1 MLPPSGSEP
10 EDPRFVPLESVFNF
24 RDLGGLVTR
33 EGARVRP
40 GRVFRSDQFACAQPH
55 DLNRLVNDLG
65 LRTVVDLRRKA
76 EIDDH
81 PAFPSGY
88 DVVVHHLELKHI
100 PWHNFERDIRHES
113 DQAVFLGE
121 RYTAMLETG
130 ADAIRGT
137 LELLRDDTP
146 LVFHCMAGK
155 DRTGIVSAVVLGLL
169 GVDHETIANDYM
181 LSSHGIDRFSQW
193 REDNGLPAIRARLL
207 EIEAMRTMLR
217 NIDTYFGSV
226 DAYARA
232 IGFNDASTLRG
243 QLLD

>member
-1 MLPPSGSEP
+1 MLPPSVSEP
-10 EDPRFVPLESVFNF
+10 PDPRFVPLESVFNF

-40 GRVFRSDQFACAQPH
+40 GRAFRSDQFARAQPH
-55 DLNRLVNDLG
+55 DLDHLVNELG
-65 LRTVVDLRRKA
+65 LRTVVDLRRRA

-81 PAFPSGY
+81 PAFPSGH
-88 DVVVHHLELKHI
+88 DVEVHHLELKHI
-100 PWHNFERDIRHES
+100 PWQDFERDIRSEPN
-113 DQAVFLGE
+113 QAVFLSE

-137 LELLRDDTP
+137 LELLCDNTP

-169 GVDHETIANDYM
+169 GVDHETIADDYA
-181 LSSHGIDRFSQW
+181 LSRHGLDRFTKW

-207 EIEAMRTMLR
+207 EIEAMHTMLR
-217 NIDTYFGSV
+217 NIDRYFGSV
-226 DAYARA
+226 DAYART
-232 IGFNDASTLRG
+232 IGFNDANTLRD